1 MRLNIYS
8 LILIAALGTACKS
21 GLQGEVEMHVYHTR
35 SDYGKL
41 KLQIDD
47 QQKGNIPK
55 ADQKLSC
62 GDEDLDSTLI
72 FRLKHG
78 KYKVKAMDEGGQI
91 LAEGELEVS
100 DDNLELKGIRGGM
113 DARQNR
119 DCVSLEIL

>member
-1 MRLNIYS
+1 MRLNIYA
-8 LILIAALGTACKS
+8 LILVAVFGSACKS

-35 SDYGKL
+35 ADYGKL
-41 KLQIDD
+41 NLLIDD
-47 QQKGNIPK
+47 QQKGIIPK

-78 KYKVKAMDEGGQI
+78 KYKVKATSEGGQI
-91 LAEGELEVS
+91 VAEGELEVN